1 LYFKEINIPE
11 LSSEK
16 IERNI
21 RLLSLKRHT
30 SLDFKYVSTYINEP
44 NKFFLGYENKNRID
58 LLRISSPF
66 EKLLPKMIVTFK
78 KNNFKSYKLRFKLIS
93 MILIILLTTALVLN
107 IFYSIKS
114 GKLESDFIL
123 ILFLNLTFY
132 LLAFVE
138 YKLVNKKIEKTIN
151 WNK

>member
-16 IERNI
+16 IEQNI

-66 EKLLPKMIVTFK
+66 EKLLPKIIVTFE
-78 KNNFKSYKLRFKLIS
+78 KNNFKNYKLRFKLIS
-93 MILIILLTTALVLN
+93 MILIILLTTALILN

-114 GKLESDFIL
+114 GKMESDFLL

-132 LLAFVE
+132 LLAFIE
-138 YKLVNKKIEKTIN
+138 YKLVSKKIDKVIN

>member
-1 LYFKEINIPE
+1 LYFKKINIPE

-66 EKLLPKMIVTFK
+66 EKLLPKMIVTFE

-93 MILIILLTTALVLN
+93 MILIILLTTVMILN

-138 YKLVNKKIEKTIN
+138 YKLVNKKIEKAIN
-151 WNK
+151 WKE